1 MRLNPLLFNS
11 NFFLDF
17 FGFTL
22 KPLRVLLLL
31 FEHIHD
37 NLEMVKKSIEINW
50 FHLVSPVQGF
60 RPEVKLVVCST

>member
-11 NFFLDF
+11 NFFFDF

-22 KPLRVLLLL
+22 KPLRVLLFL

-37 NLEMVKKSIEINW
+37 NLEMVKNQLK
-50 FHLVSPVQGF
+50 
-60 RPEVKLVVCST
+60 